1 MVINHRSISDDLH
14 DLRVRLRDCA
24 ADLATHLLGHPNRLM
39 SSKRQLRFGNKG
51 SLSVEISGA
60 KAGLWY
66 DHESGEGGDLFSLIM
81 REQGCGFID
90 AKKFAQD
97 FGGPALSRPRPKPSL
112 QVVGG
117 RDHDSSAQKNERR
130 ATTIF
135 HNADG
140 LDHSI
145 AKRYFE
151 RRGLIC
157 PSYIDE
163 RVLRFSPK
171 CPFGNNE
178 RHPALIALFTGI
190 EDNEP
195 RAILRIALT
204 SDGEKINRKMLGPV
218 GGAAIKL
225 SPDVEVSTRLHIGEG
240 LETCI
245 AAMLAGFR
253 PTWAVGSAG
262 AIAAFPVRTG
272 IKALSIL
279 GEVNDGSANARAAQ
293 ACAIRWQEADAD
305 IFVIEPLIGGDLND
319 VWREVHL

>member
-1 MVINHRSISDDLH
+1 MVMHRNQTGEDL
-14 DLRVRLRDCA
+14 DALRAALRERA
-24 ADLATHLLGHPNRLM
+24 ADLAILLVGHPNRLM

-66 DHESGEGGDLFSLIM
+66 DHESSEGGDLFSLIM
-81 REQGCGFID
+81 REQGCGFVD

-97 FGGPALSRPRPKPSL
+97 FVGTAHSRPRAKPSL
-112 QVVGG
+112 HVVGC
-117 RDHDSSAQKNERR
+117 RDYDSSAQKNKRR

-135 HNADG
+135 YNADG

-157 PSYIDE
+157 PSDVDG

-190 EDNEP
+190 DDNEP
-195 RAILRIALT
+195 RAISRIALT
-204 SDGEKINRKMLGPV
+204 SDGEKIDRKMLGPV
-218 GGAAIKL
+218 GGAAMKL
-225 SPDVEVSTRLHIGEG
+225 SADADVSARLHIGEG

-262 AIAAFPVRTG
+262 AIAAFPVLPNIRT
-272 IKALSIL
+272 LSIL
-279 GEVNDGSANARAAQ
+279 GEVNDGGANARAAQ

-305 IFVIEPLIGGDLND
+305 ILVIEPLIGGDLND

>member
-1 MVINHRSISDDLH
+1 MI
-14 DLRVRLRDCA
+14 
-24 ADLATHLLGHPNRLM
+24 T
-39 SSKRQLRFGNKG
+39 SS
-51 SLSVEISGA
+51 S
-60 KAGLWY
+60 
-66 DHESGEGGDLFSLIM
+66 EGGDLFSLIM
-81 REQGCGFID
+81 REQGCGFVD

-97 FGGPALSRPRPKPSL
+97 FVGTAHSRPRAKPSL
-112 QVVGG
+112 HVVGG
-117 RDHDSSAQKNERR
+117 RDYDSSAQKNKRR

-135 HNADG
+135 YDADG

-157 PSYIDE
+157 PSDVDG

-178 RHPALIALFTGI
+178 HHPALIALFTGI
-190 EDNEP
+190 DDNEP
-195 RAILRIALT
+195 RAISRIALT
-204 SDGEKINRKMLGPV
+204 SDGEKIDRKMLGPV
-218 GGAAIKL
+218 GGAAMKL
-225 SPDVEVSTRLHIGEG
+225 SADADVSARLHIGEG

-262 AIAAFPVRTG
+262 AIAAFPVLPDIRT
-272 IKALSIL
+272 LSIL
-279 GEVNDGSANARAAQ
+279 GEVNDGGANARAAQ

-305 IFVIEPLIGGDLND
+305 ILVIEPLIGGDLND

>member
-1 MVINHRSISDDLH
+1 MVINHRSISNDLH
-14 DLRVRLRDCA
+14 DLRVGLRDRA

-51 SLSVEISGA
+51 SLAVEISGA

-66 DHESGEGGDLFSLIM
+66 DHESSEGGDLFSLIM
-81 REQGCGFID
+81 REHGCGFVD
-90 AKKFAQD
+90 AKTFAQD
-97 FGGPALSRPRPKPSL
+97 FVGTAHSRPRAKPSL
-112 QVVGG
+112 HVVGG
-117 RDHDSSAQKNERR
+117 RDYNSSAQKNKRR

-135 HNADG
+135 YNADG

-157 PSYIDE
+157 PSDVDG

-190 EDNEP
+190 DDNEP
-195 RAILRIALT
+195 RAISRIALT
-204 SDGEKINRKMLGPV
+204 SDGEKIDRKMLGPV
-218 GGAAIKL
+218 GGAAMKL
-225 SPDVEVSTRLHIGEG
+225 SADADVSARLHIGEG

-262 AIAAFPVRTG
+262 AIAAFPVLSNIRT
-272 IKALSIL
+272 LSIF
-279 GEVNDGSANARAAQ
+279 GEVNDGGANARAAQ
-293 ACAIRWQEADAD
+293 ACAIRWQDADAD
-305 IFVIEPLIGGDLND
+305 ILVIEPLIGGDLND

>member
-1 MVINHRSISDDLH
+1 MVKSHHSISNDLH
-14 DLRVRLRDCA
+14 DLRVGLRDRA

-51 SLSVEISGA
+51 SLAVEISGA

-66 DHESGEGGDLFSLIM
+66 DHESSEGGDLFSLIM
-81 REQGCGFID
+81 REYGCGFVD
-90 AKKFAQD
+90 AKTFARH
-97 FGGPALSRPRPKPSL
+97 FVGTALSRPRPKPSL
-112 QVVGG
+112 HVVGG
-117 RDHDSSAQKNERR
+117 RDHDANTQKNKRR

-135 HNADG
+135 YNADS
-140 LDHSI
+140 LDHPI
-145 AKRYFE
+145 ATRYFE
-151 RRGLIC
+151 RRGLTS
-157 PSYIDE
+157 PSDLDG

-171 CPFGNNE
+171 CPFGNGE

-195 RAILRIALT
+195 RAISRIALT
-204 SDGEKINRKMLGPV
+204 SDGEKIGRKMLGPV

-225 SPDVEVSTRLHIGEG
+225 SADAEVSARLHIGEG

-262 AIAAFPVRTG
+262 AIAAFPVRPG
-272 IKALSIL
+272 IKTLSIL
-279 GEVNDGSANARAAQ
+279 GEVNDGGANARATQ
-293 ACAIRWQEADAD
+293 ACAIRWQEAYAD
-305 IFVIEPLIGGDLND
+305 ILLIEPLIGGDMND
-319 VWREVHL
+319 LWRGVHL

>member
-1 MVINHRSISDDLH
+1 MP
-14 DLRVRLRDCA
+14 RLGFGMI
-24 ADLATHLLGHPNRLM
+24 TK
-39 SSKRQLRFGNKG
+39 SS
-51 SLSVEISGA
+51 
-60 KAGLWY
+60 
-66 DHESGEGGDLFSLIM
+66 EGGDLFSLIM
-81 REQGCGFID
+81 REHGCGFVD

-97 FGGPALSRPRPKPSL
+97 FVGTAHSRPRAKSSL
-112 QVVGG
+112 HVVGG
-117 RDHDSSAQKNERR
+117 RDYNSSAQKNKRR

-135 HNADG
+135 YNADG

-157 PSYIDE
+157 PSDVDG

-178 RHPALIALFTGI
+178 HHPALIALFTGI
-190 EDNEP
+190 DDNEP
-195 RAILRIALT
+195 RAISRIALT
-204 SDGEKINRKMLGPV
+204 SDGEKIDRKMLGPV
-218 GGAAIKL
+218 GGAAMKL
-225 SPDVEVSTRLHIGEG
+225 SADADVSTRLHIGEG

-262 AIAAFPVRTG
+262 AIAAFPVLPNIRT
-272 IKALSIL
+272 LSIL
-279 GEVNDGSANARAAQ
+279 GEVNDGGANARAAQ

-305 IFVIEPLIGGDLND
+305 ILVIEPLIGGDLND

>member
-14 DLRVRLRDCA
+14 DLRVGLRDRA

-39 SSKRQLRFGNKG
+39 SSNRQLRFGNKG
-51 SLSVEISGA
+51 SLSVEVSGA

-66 DHESGEGGDLFSLIM
+66 DHESSEGGDLLSLIM
-81 REQGCGFID
+81 REHGCGFVD
-90 AKKFAQD
+90 AKTFAQD
-97 FGGPALSRPRPKPSL
+97 FVGTALSRPRPKPSL
-112 QVVGG
+112 HVVGG
-117 RDHDSSAQKNERR
+117 RDHEASAQKNKRR

-135 HNADG
+135 YHADS
-140 LDHSI
+140 LDHPI

-157 PSYIDE
+157 PSDVDG

-171 CPFGNNE
+171 CPFGNGE
-178 RHPALIALFTGI
+178 HHPALIALFTGI
-190 EDNEP
+190 QGSEP
-195 RAILRIALT
+195 RAISRIART
-204 SDGEKINRKMLGPV
+204 FDGEKIARKMLGPV

-225 SPDVEVSTRLHIGEG
+225 SADAEVSARLHIGEG

-262 AIAAFPVRTG
+262 AIAAFPVRIG
-272 IKALSIL
+272 IKTLSIL
-279 GEVNDGSANARAAQ
+279 GEVNDGGANARAAQ
-293 ACAIRWQEADAD
+293 ACAVRWQEADAD
-305 IFVIEPLIGGDLND
+305 IFVIEPLIGRDMNDL
-319 VWREVHL
+319 WREVHL